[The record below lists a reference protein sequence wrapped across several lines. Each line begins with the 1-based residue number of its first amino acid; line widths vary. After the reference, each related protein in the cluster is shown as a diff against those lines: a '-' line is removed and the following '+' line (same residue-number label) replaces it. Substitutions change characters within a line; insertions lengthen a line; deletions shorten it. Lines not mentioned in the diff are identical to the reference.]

1 MIHAVEG
8 SQMRA
13 DYTRAIIEYY
23 RRIYLPSFTSF
34 LKRLTGYL
42 GVALV
47 VYLYGYPTTAA
58 EVLMG
63 LVAIDLILVLLLNS
77 NG

>member
-1 MIHAVEG
+1 M
-8 SQMRA
+8 
-13 DYTRAIIEYY
+13 
-23 RRIYLPSFTSF
+23 
-34 LKRLTGYL
+34 
-42 GVALV
+42 ALV